1 MSTSATAG
9 PSAAPIGGRRYGG
22 ADPTERQSR
31 RRRALISAGLDVFG
45 SEGYAKASVKSVCD
59 QAGLTQRYF
68 YESFTDRADL
78 LVAVYDDCVD
88 FARTATLAAASP
100 FLDAEADD
108 TEADDTEADDTEDRR
123 EPKEVAPARISG
135 SGIAGELIS
144 DAARATL
151 RAFMSALTDD
161 ERRAR
166 VMLVEVV
173 GVSPEIERVRMSAI
187 HGWAELILM
196 LARGS
201 RPPTARQRLASVGLV
216 GAVTQL
222 MVDWYVAGQSDSDI
236 PREPL
241 EDVLDVCVELFVA
254 AHDRLLN

>member
-1 MSTSATAG
+1 
-9 PSAAPIGGRRYGG
+9 
-22 ADPTERQSR
+22 
-31 RRRALISAGLDVFG
+31 
-45 SEGYAKASVKSVCD
+45 
-59 QAGLTQRYF
+59 
-68 YESFTDRADL
+68 
-78 LVAVYDDCVD
+78 
-88 FARTATLAAASP
+88 
-100 FLDAEADD
+100 
-108 TEADDTEADDTEDRR
+108 
-123 EPKEVAPARISG
+123 
-135 SGIAGELIS
+135 
-144 DAARATL
+144 
-151 RAFMSALTDD
+151 MSALTDD

-196 LARGS
+196 LARGGS

-236 PREPL
+236 PPREPPL